1 MREQEVQKELEKST
15 FQITERFKSKFYKKI
30 INQQM

>member
-15 FQITERFKSKFYKKI
+15 FQITERFKSKSYKKI
-30 INQQM
+30 IN